1 MSVPP
6 STVMV
11 LIMKLAGS
19 LSLGSKDQKRIV
31 GTILFA
37 IHSAQG
43 NCETLMLRNWRMWM
57 HQLQA
62 IMLASDETHCCLPA
76 SQKK

>member
-37 IHSAQG
+37 IHSG
-43 NCETLMLRNWRMWM
+43 R
-57 HQLQA
+57 
-62 IMLASDETHCCLPA
+62 SG
-76 SQKK
+76 